1 MHFPGIHQ
9 FAGVLTNRCRHAAAR
24 SLPRRRQAAFSS
36 ALLLVLPLL
45 CTGCGGYNAHP
56 IVGEAEQEFAVN
68 QQVAEKLGEDVK
80 RSSGVTGS
88 SSETD
93 GRAALQFQVT
103 GSKSSGT
110 AVVEGRMFEESWT
123 ITSLEV
129 RLDGDERIVLTHDLE
144 ERTGVD
150 TPKFDPTAEP
160 AAPTTP
166 AAPPPDVEI
175 ALPPGVPGGPPAE

>member
-1 MHFPGIHQ
+1 M
-9 FAGVLTNRCRHAAAR
+9 
-24 SLPRRRQAAFSS
+24 
-36 ALLLVLPLL
+36 
-45 CTGCGGYNAHP
+45 
-56 IVGEAEQEFAVN
+56 
-68 QQVAEKLGEDVK
+68 K

-88 SSETD
+88 SSDTD

-103 GSKSSGT
+103 GSKAGGT
-110 AVVEGRMFEESWT
+110 AVVEGRMFEDSWS

-129 RLDGDERIVLTHDLE
+129 RMDGDEKLVLTQDLE

-150 TPKFDPTAEP
+150 TPKFDPTATP
-160 AAPTTP
+160 ATPATP